1 MSKLNLALHSAI
13 RRSRLTGLVVA
24 AGAAVA
30 LPIAAAPASA
40 DSLVYVKNG
49 AVYISQ
55 PDGSQARPINTTNND
70 WAWPSETDGGIIAVA
85 GGLPRT
91 DGTFNPS
98 GGDEIYE
105 FNQQGA
111 QVAGP
116 VPTEGT
122 YSTVGDPEYV
132 SHFRVAPDNSNVAW
146 TDTSGFTDPFAAW
159 RKPDGSGT
167 FSSANDSYGSPL
179 PYSSPEWW
187 GPGHLLITHDGVQYT
202 SNAQYALYNLADG
215 SAPGWNSDEAIG
227 NASSFQVVMSRNGLK
242 WAVMTDDGPDNGGT
256 IQHIAIT
263 LETTAVTPPNGD
275 ITDTHCTITLP
286 ASQFATNHGSYL
298 ASMSFSSDGSTLAWG
313 EDGGIYEA
321 NVSNPNDC
329 SAVTGSVHLVV
340 PGGQMPFLGAAALSP
355 PAPATGTGTGTGG
368 GGGTPGGGGSNS
380 GGGSS
385 SGSHAPGAPN
395 TAITSLRLNKQS
407 RQATLKFR
415 GSHGVGKLSFRCKL
429 DRGHWTSCRS
439 PKTYKHLK
447 RGRHTFAV
455 KAVDR
460 RGKADSTP
468 ATTRFKV

>member
-30 LPIAAAPASA
+30 LQIAAAPASA
-40 DSLVYVKNG
+40 DTLVYVKNG
-49 AVYISQ
+49 AVYIAR
-55 PDGSQARPINTTNND
+55 PDGSQARPINTTSNG

-98 GGDEIYE
+98 GSDEIYE

-116 VPTEGT
+116 VPTEGS

-146 TDTSGFTDPFAAW
+146 TDISGFTSPFAAW
-159 RKPDGSGT
+159 RNPNGTGT
-167 FSSANDSYGSPL
+167 FSSANDSDGAPL

-187 GPGHLLITHDGVQYT
+187 GPGHLLITHDGTQFT
-202 SNAQYALYNLADG
+202 SNAQYGLYNLADG
-215 SAPGWNSDEAIG
+215 SAPGWNDDEAIG
-227 NASSFQVVMSRNGLK
+227 NSPSYQVVASRSGLK

-256 IQHIAIT
+256 IHNIAIT
-263 LETTAVTPPNGD
+263 LETAASTPPTTNID
-275 ITDTHCTITLP
+275 DTHCTITLS
-286 ASQFATNHGSYL
+286 ASQFSTNHGSSL

-313 EDGGIYEA
+313 QDGGIYEA

-340 PGGQMPFLGAAALSP
+340 PGGQMPFLGAAALGP
-355 PAPATGTGTGTGG
+355 PASSTGTGTGG
-368 GGGTPGGGGSNS
+368 GATGGGGSNS

-385 SGSHAPGAPN
+385 SGSKTPGAPN
-395 TAITSLRLNKQS
+395 TAITSLRLSKKS
-407 RQATLKFR
+407 RQATLRFR
-415 GSHGVGKLSFRCKL
+415 GSHGVGKLSFKCKL
-429 DRGHWTSCRS
+429 DRGKWTSCRS

-447 RGRHTFAV
+447 KGRHAFAV
-455 KAVDR
+455 KAIDR
-460 RGKADSTP
+460 RGKVDPSP
-468 ATTRFKV
+468 ATTRFRV